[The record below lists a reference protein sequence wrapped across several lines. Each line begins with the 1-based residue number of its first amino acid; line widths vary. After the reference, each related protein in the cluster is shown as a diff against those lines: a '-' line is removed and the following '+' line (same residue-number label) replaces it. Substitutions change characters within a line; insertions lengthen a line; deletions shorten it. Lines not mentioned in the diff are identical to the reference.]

1 MNINEKSIRVNEN
14 QWGISKKIMKY
25 ISIIPL
31 VIFTTLLA
39 KDNTA
44 YVKVD
49 GMMCGYSCAG
59 KVSKVVQ
66 DLKGVK
72 EYDVDNIV
80 AIQKIFGGPIRDT
93 PPQINNQGDK
103 LLQNLDM
110 ILMILVFG
118 GLHFI

>member
-1 MNINEKSIRVNEN
+1 
-14 QWGISKKIMKY
+14 MKY

-66 DLKGVK
+66 NLKGVK
-72 EYDVDNIV
+72 ECDVDFEKGIATVLYDDKKLEEKDIV
-80 AIQKIFGGPIRDT
+80 QSLKSNTSYKVSLFDNQSKTKENNKI
-93 PPQINNQGDK
+93 
-103 LLQNLDM
+103 
-110 ILMILVFG
+110 
-118 GLHFI
+118 

>member
-1 MNINEKSIRVNEN
+1 
-14 QWGISKKIMKY
+14 MKY

-59 KVSKVVQ
+59 KVSKVIQ
-66 DLKGVK
+66 NLKGVK
-72 EYDVDNIV
+72 KYDVYFKNGITSILYDDKKLEEKDIV
-80 AIQKIFGGPIRDT
+80 
-93 PPQINNQGDK
+93 
-103 LLQNLDM
+103 
-110 ILMILVFG
+110 
-118 GLHFI
+118 

>member
-1 MNINEKSIRVNEN
+1 
-14 QWGISKKIMKY
+14 MKY

-66 DLKGVK
+66 NINGVK
-72 EYDVDNIV
+72 ECDVDFEKGIATVLYDDKKLEEKDIV
-80 AIQKIFGGPIRDT
+80 QSLKSNTSYKVSLLDNQNKTKENNKI
-93 PPQINNQGDK
+93 
-103 LLQNLDM
+103 
-110 ILMILVFG
+110 
-118 GLHFI
+118 